1 MPGTG
6 RPTPTRQQ
14 QQDPVRWADK
24 CPTLIGAPAC
34 SFRTGGDRWKVKA
47 VDGRWQAGRQAS
59 PSGTAA
65 FPDKWRVHQVRRRRT
80 ARLGVTVR
88 PRRVEETEPAMRPM
102 THPFQ
107 KIPRRGHGLFHAR
120 ERSKHVPT
128 SPRQL
133 NAHRRLTRAS
143 NLRRRP
149 RRHRVTVS
157 PAMSS
162 ISCGSRINEGLALC

>member
-1 MPGTG
+1 MLDVDRSPGLFVPNG
-6 RPTPTRQQ
+6 RR
-14 QQDPVRWADK
+14 PVESK
-24 CPTLIGAPAC
+24 
-34 SFRTGGDRWKVKA
+34 GG
-47 VDGRWQAGRQAS
+47 GRAMAGRQAS

-80 ARLGVTVR
+80 ARHGVTVR

-107 KIPRRGHGLFHAR
+107 KIPRRGRGLFHAR

-133 NAHRRLTRAS
+133 NAPRRLTRAS
-143 NLRRRP
+143 NPRRRP

-157 PAMSS
+157 PAIPASPAAAALM
-162 ISCGSRINEGLALC
+162 GGLALC